1 MTPVRAGNVVLRRRV
16 YNMAQ
21 KSRTKPCVLKVIW
34 PMSEPRNV
42 VIVTG
47 IPGVGKTTVIN
58 TAVDM
63 VKEKHGEEVIV
74 LNFGTAMFEVA
85 SERGFVKD
93 RDEMRRMPTAK
104 QRDVQK
110 LAGEAIGEKAKTARV
125 IVDTHTLIQTKNG
138 FLIGLPEWVS
148 RAIQPKTVVLVEAD
162 PDSIAGRRSGDETRT
177 RDAQLADEIRI
188 HQEMCRAAA
197 VSVGTLTGATVRII
211 MNREG
216 KVEEAATQLADTLM
230 E

>member
-1 MTPVRAGNVVLRRRV
+1 
-16 YNMAQ
+16 
-21 KSRTKPCVLKVIW
+21 
-34 PMSEPRNV
+34 MSESRNV

-63 VKEKHGEEVIV
+63 IKEEYGEEVLI
-74 LNFGTAMFEVA
+74 LNIGTEMFEIA
-85 SERGFVKD
+85 LAKGMIKD
-93 RDEMRRMPTAK
+93 RDELRKMPTSK
-104 QRDVQK
+104 QREVQR
-110 LAGEAIGEKAKTARV
+110 LAGEAIAKKGKSARA
-125 IVDTHTLIQTKNG
+125 IVDTHTLIQTENG

-148 RAIQPKTVVLVEAD
+148 RPIQPKTVVLIEAD
-162 PDSIAGRRSGDETRT
+162 SANIASRRNSDETRT
-177 RDAQLADEIRI
+177 RDEQLVDDIRV

-211 MNREG
+211 KNREG
-216 KVEEAATQLADTLM
+216 LVEEAARELAETLM